1 MGAGRFQYV
10 VGLVDEA
17 QCCSYTLLPSSNWE
31 FPVLG
36 SLRGSRRLVLPW
48 CGGGGGLPHRRP
60 ARQTADADIVDFP
73 YERGAQ
79 TSFTG
84 PVYAGC

>member
-10 VGLVDEA
+10 VRLVDEA

-48 CGGGGGLPHRRP
+48 CRGGGACLTGDL
-60 ARQTADADIVDFP
+60 QDTADADIVDFP